1 MNMKN
6 KFLKYFINTVD
17 DRDEY
22 QLREIYKELAFSGIL
37 LWYLTLLI
45 MFISLI
51 IDTIN
56 NTLNFSTIA
65 LFLLV
70 IIYSVNIVLRLRKKR
85 LDDTDCASLEEYKYK
100 KGKLRKKSTI
110 AGITWGIFMFIMM
123 QYIFPFLSYG
133 SINVNWWDVLIW
145 GVAGLAFG
153 TIIYWSS
160 VSKLQKHF

>member
-6 KFLKYFINTVD
+6 KFLKYFINTVN

-51 IDTIN
+51 IDTVN

-70 IIYSVNIVLRLRKKR
+70 MVYSINIVLRLRKKR
-85 LDDTDCASLEEYKYK
+85 LDDTDCASLEEYKDK
-100 KGKLRKKSTI
+100 KEKLKKKSTI
-110 AGITWGIFMFIMM
+110 AGITWAVFMFIMM

-133 SINVNWWDVLIW
+133 SIDVSWWGVLIW
-145 GVAGLAFG
+145 GIAGLAFG

>member
-1 MNMKN
+1 MKN
-6 KFLKYFINTVD
+6 KFLKYFIGTIE

-37 LWYLTLLI
+37 LWYLLLLL
-45 MFISLI
+45 MFTSLI
-51 IDTIN
+51 IDTIH

-65 LFLLV
+65 LFVLTM
-70 IIYSVNIVLRLRKKR
+70 IYAVNIVSRLRKKR
-85 LDDTDCASLEEYKYK
+85 LDDTDCASIEEYKVK
-100 KGKLRKKSTI
+100 KRQIKKKSTFL
-110 AGITWGIFMFIMM
+110 GIIWGVFMLVMM

-133 SINVNWWDVLIW
+133 SIDISWRYVLIW
-145 GVAGLAFG
+145 GIAGLAFG

>member
-1 MNMKN
+1 MKN

-37 LWYLTLLI
+37 LWYLTLLV

-70 IIYSVNIVLRLRKKR
+70 MVYSINIVLKLRKKR
-85 LDDTDCASLEEYKYK
+85 LDDTDCASLEEYKDK
-100 KGKLRKKSTI
+100 KEKLKKKSTI
-110 AGITWGIFMFIMM
+110 AGITWGVFMFIMM
-123 QYIFPFLSYG
+123 QYIFLFLSYG
-133 SINVNWWDVLIW
+133 SIDVSWWDVLIW
-145 GVAGLAFG
+145 GIAGLAFG

>member
-1 MNMKN
+1 MKN

-51 IDTIN
+51 IDTVN

-70 IIYSVNIVLRLRKKR
+70 MVYSINIVLRLRKKR
-85 LDDTDCASLEEYKYK
+85 LDDTDCASFEEYKDK
-100 KGKLRKKSTI
+100 KEKLKKKIYNRRYNVGCLYVHYGAVYFSFFILWLDRRKLVRCLDMGNS
-110 AGITWGIFMFIMM
+110 
-123 QYIFPFLSYG
+123 
-133 SINVNWWDVLIW
+133 
-145 GVAGLAFG
+145 GLAFG

>member
-6 KFLKYFINTVD
+6 KFLKYFINTVN

-51 IDTIN
+51 IDTVN
-56 NTLNFSTIA
+56 NTLNFSTIV

-70 IIYSVNIVLRLRKKR
+70 MVYSINIVLRLRKKR
-85 LDDTDCASLEEYKYK
+85 LDDTDCASLEEYKDK
-100 KGKLRKKSTI
+100 KKS
-110 AGITWGIFMFIMM
+110 
-123 QYIFPFLSYG
+123 
-133 SINVNWWDVLIW
+133 
-145 GVAGLAFG
+145 
-153 TIIYWSS
+153 
-160 VSKLQKHF
+160 